1 MRRIDCESLAAG
13 MLAGDGAAPDTVRM
27 HLRPGN
33 VAVIASDGVVS
44 GADDGWLRALL
55 ADCEDEDMKALAR
68 LVLRRACEES
78 GEGDDM
84 TVLAVR
90 VDARA

>member
-1 MRRIDCESLAAG
+1 
-13 MLAGDGAAPDTVRM
+13 
-27 HLRPGN
+27 
-33 VAVIASDGVVS
+33 
-44 GADDGWLRALL
+44 
-55 ADCEDEDMKALAR
+55 MKALAR